1 MRTELLKHLGRG
13 LLVVAAASCVT
24 LAQARGAGAGPAVIQ
39 IVNGNEPGIGFNDP
53 SPALPVGGNTAA
65 TVGGQRLAVFQF
77 AADFW
82 GKKLKSAVPI
92 TILSTFEPLP
102 CTATGATLGAA
113 GAISVWSD
121 FPNAPKAGTWYSS
134 ALANKLA
141 GEDIDPVP
149 SPTGDDLDIVA
160 FFNSD
165 LGQPDCLAGSGFYLG
180 LDGLAP
186 AGQIDL
192 LTTILHEFGHGLG
205 FQTFT
210 SGRTGNQLA
219 GQPSIWDHFLTDAD
233 AGANWVQM
241 TAAQRAVSAITPR
254 NLQWGGDQVKAK
266 AAAVL
271 DRGTP
276 ELYLA
281 GPGLDRT
288 AMIGTALFG
297 PQIDDKRDV
306 LTAQVAQ
313 VVDQVNGTGLACTPL
328 DATNAAK
335 VRGKIALVDRGTCG
349 FTVKVKNAQ
358 DAGARAVIV
367 ADNVAGGPPPDLG
380 GADATIT
387 IPAVRIT
394 LADGAALK
402 QSILDVGTRPGP
414 FGVLYLNTLKLA
426 GADYGRR
433 VYMFT
438 PNPFQPGSSV
448 SHFDT
453 SAKPN
458 LLMEPFL
465 NAGQPIAVSA
475 PKDLTLELLKDI
487 GW

>member
-1 MRTELLKHLGRG
+1 MRTDLLKHLGRG
-13 LLVVAAASCVT
+13 LLAMAAASCLT
-24 LAQARGAGAGPAVIQ
+24 LAHGRSPGPAVIQ

-53 SPALPVGGNTAA
+53 SPALPVGGNTAT
-65 TVGGQRLAVFQF
+65 TVGGQRLAVFQY
-77 AADFW
+77 AANLW
-82 GKKLKSAVPI
+82 GTKLKSDVPI

-121 FPNAPKAGTWYSS
+121 FPGAEKPGTWYSS

-165 LGQPDCLAGSGFYLG
+165 LGQADCLAGSGFYLG

-186 AGQIDL
+186 TGQIDL
-192 LTTILHEFGHGLG
+192 LATILHEFGHGLG

-219 GQPSIWDHFLTDAD
+219 GLPSIWDHYLYDPAQNKT
-233 AGANWVQM
+233 WVKM
-241 TAAQRAVSAITPR
+241 TAAERAVSGITPR
-254 NLQWGGDQVKAK
+254 NLQWYGNTVIGK
-266 AAAVL
+266 AAVVL

-276 ELYLA
+276 ELFLT
-281 GPGLDRT
+281 GPGLDRNVL
-288 AMIGTALFG
+288 IGTALFG
-297 PQIDDKRDV
+297 PQIDSVDDQ
-306 LTAQVAQ
+306 LSAQIAQ
-313 VVDQVNGTGLACTPL
+313 VVDQVSGTGLACTPL
-328 DATNAAK
+328 SAANAAA

-349 FTVKVKNAQ
+349 FTIKVKNAQ

-367 ADNVAGGPPPDLG
+367 SDNVAGGPPPDLG
-380 GADATIT
+380 GVDPTIT
-387 IPAVRIT
+387 IPAVRIS
-394 LADGAALK
+394 LEDGTALK
-402 QSILDVGTRPGP
+402 ASLATPSKFGNY
-414 FGVLYLNTLKLA
+414 GVLSFNTRKLA
-426 GADYGRR
+426 GADYGKR
-433 VYMFT
+433 VFMFT
-438 PNPFQPGSSV
+438 PNPFQQGSSV

-475 PKDLTLELLKDI
+475 PRDLTFELLKDI

>member
-1 MRTELLKHLGRG
+1 MRTELLKNLQRG
-13 LLVVAAASCVT
+13 LLLVAAASCVS
-24 LAQARGAGAGPAVIQ
+24 LAQARPGGGQAEIL

-53 SPALPVGGNTAA
+53 SPVAPVGGNAA
-65 TVGGQRLAVFQF
+65 TTLGGQRLAVFQF

-82 GKKLKSAVPI
+82 GKKLKSRVPI

-121 FPNAPKAGTWYSS
+121 FPGAEKPGTWYSS

-149 SPTGDDLDIVA
+149 QPDGSDLDIVA

-180 LDGLAP
+180 LDGQP
-186 AGQIDL
+186 PTGQIDL

-219 GQPSIWDHFLTDAD
+219 GQPSIWDHFLYDPAQAKVWTK
-233 AGANWVQM
+233 M
-241 TAAQRAVSAITPR
+241 TVAERALSGITPR
-254 NLQWGGDQVKAK
+254 NLQWVGDKVTSK

-276 ELYLA
+276 ELFLT
-281 GPGLDRT
+281 GPGLNKT
-288 AMIGTALFG
+288 VLIGTAQFG
-297 PQIDDKRDV
+297 PQIDSKKDK
-306 LTAQVAQ
+306 LAGQIGQ
-313 VVDQVNGTGLACTPL
+313 VVDQVNGTGIACTPL
-328 DATNAAK
+328 DAANATR
-335 VRGKIALVDRGTCG
+335 VRGKIALVDRGACT

-358 DAGARAVIV
+358 DAGAIGVFV
-367 ADNVAGGPPPDLG
+367 ADNVAGGPPPDLA

-387 IPAVRIT
+387 IPAFRISQ
-394 LADGAALK
+394 ADGAALK
-402 QSILDVGTRPGP
+402 LSIAGAGSGNVPYGLV
-414 FGVLYLNTLKLA
+414 FFNTLKLA
-426 GADYGRR
+426 GADYTKH
-433 VYMFT
+433 VYLFT
-438 PNPFQPGSSV
+438 PNPFQSGSSV
-448 SHFDT
+448 SHWDT

-475 PKDLTLELLKDI
+475 PQDLTLELLKDI